1 MKSKKTEG
9 YFLFPKR
16 SFRLPLVL
24 RLTRSFFQLTH
35 FQVSKDFQKKKRW
48 FCCCFFTFHN
58 VCGYKWRRW
67 CSQDY
72 HLIRRKCVSID
83 GGLLSEKMAM
93 GNSISQRK

>member
-35 FQVSKDFQKKKRW
+35 FQVSKDFQKKK
-48 FCCCFFTFHN
+48 
-58 VCGYKWRRW
+58 K
-67 CSQDY
+67 
-72 HLIRRKCVSID
+72 
-83 GGLLSEKMAM
+83 GGFVVVFLPFIMSA
-93 GNSISQRK
+93 GTSGGAGAPRITT